1 VLNSYIIVFKANKV
15 HGVVLVERTAA
26 STQYFA
32 DLQRLCGLEMGL
44 MVIPVAGPEEAAGVL
59 VQMVCH
65 IIY

>member
-1 VLNSYIIVFKANKV
+1 M
-15 HGVVLVERTAA
+15 VLVERTAA

-59 VQMVCH
+59 VQMVCP